1 VSPDVSFNA
10 TERVIRAIARQVN
23 ESPALKRTMHAY
35 LRVVGASSVY
45 YGTRHLLHVTNAE
58 VLDTLPRDRGVVIAS
73 NHRSLCDMYVVS
85 SVLLRRCDWIRRLY
99 FPVRSEYIY
108 ERWGGLFLNVLMS
121 GLSMY
126 PPIYR
131 DAARRSLNR
140 DTLAFVVDE
149 LSRPGTVVGL
159 HPEGRRSL
167 TDDPY
172 TLLPAQ
178 PGLGEIVRRARPL
191 VLPVFILGLSS
202 DVVDQARANLKRTG
216 PPITITFGA
225 PLQLDQYL
233 ASPAGPR
240 QSLRISQAI
249 RTEIEAL
256 GAVDRQLRSH
266 LRPLDEHR
274 LSAWAR

>member
-1 VSPDVSFNA
+1 MSFTA

-23 ESPALKRTMHAY
+23 ETRGLKRTMHTY
-35 LRVVGASSVY
+35 LRVVGANCVH

-85 SVLLRRCDWIRRLY
+85 SILLRRCDWIKRLY

-108 ERWGGLFLNVLMS
+108 ERWGGLFLNVVMS

-131 DAARRSLNR
+131 DAERRCLNR
-140 DTLAFVVDE
+140 DTVAFVVDE

-159 HPEGRRSL
+159 HPEGRRSV

-172 TLLPAQ
+172 TLLPAK

-191 VLPVFILGLSS
+191 VLPVFVLGLSS
-202 DVVDQARANLKRTG
+202 DLVGQARANFKRTG

-225 PLQLDQYL
+225 PLQLDQYF
-233 ASPAGPR
+233 APPAGPR
-240 QSLRISQAI
+240 QSLRIAQAI

-256 GAVDRQLRSH
+256 GTVDRQVRSH
-266 LRPLDEHR
+266 LKT
-274 LSAWAR
+274 A